1 MKTILKANF
10 YALHQQ
16 RFFVKCVK
24 QYSEYFGCILDVSKV
39 NKGGRGGTILNSLPT
54 E

>member
-1 MKTILKANF
+1 MKTFWKQTSM
-10 YALHQQ
+10 HCTSKG
-16 RFFVKCVK
+16 FFVKCVK